1 MTEDTPQ
8 PAQYYDKH
16 DIWTLDPT
24 STDKEL
30 YDVFATE
37 VAKLVQLLDENEPLM
52 SRDFCARLFASLL
65 GLSRVLGDYDD
76 SWSRSGFSPD
86 EI

>member
-8 PAQYYDKH
+8 PAQYYDKY

-24 STDKEL
+24 STDKEV

-52 SRDFCARLFASLL
+52 SRDFYARLFVSLL
-65 GLSRVLGDYDD
+65 GLSRVLGEYDD
-76 SWSRSGFSPD
+76 SWSRSVFSPD